1 MMLKSIKAKVLFS
14 LFFVANFAFAQISES
29 KAIQEVLLKQQTA
42 WNSGNINEFI
52 QGYWNSDSLV
62 FIGKKG
68 LTYGWNNTLANYKKS
83 YPDAKTMGKLQFT
96 ILNTEITSPETAFV
110 IGKWELERENPVA
123 GHFLL
128 LFKKINGSWKI
139 IADHT
144 S

>member
-1 MMLKSIKAKVLFS
+1 MLKSIKAKVLFS
-14 LFFVANFAFAQISES
+14 LCFVANFAFAQVSES
-29 KAIQEVLLKQQTA
+29 NEIQKVLFEQQNN
-42 WNSGNINEFI
+42 WNKGDVEQFM

-68 LTYGWNNTLANYKKS
+68 LTYGWNNTLNNYKKS
-83 YPDAKTMGKLQFT
+83 YPDAKTMGKLFFT
-96 ILNTEITSPETAFV
+96 ILKTEITSTETAFV

-128 LFKKINGSWKI
+128 QFKKINGSWKI
-139 IADHT
+139 VADHT